1 MNTESQL
8 SSQGATALLRL
19 IPSPSQRP
27 REYPLLERGVC
38 QVPWLGPNGRA
49 VFASITSDRRKLEEI
64 ELPLGTSAV
73 ELERDMLAR
82 LDAADAHAARH
93 LTLER

>member
-1 MNTESQL
+1 MNTESQ
-8 SSQGATALLRL
+8 SPSIGATALLRL
-19 IPSPSQRP
+19 VPSPNVQP
-27 REYPLLERGVC
+27 REFLLERGVF
-38 QVPWLGPNGRA
+38 QIPWLGPNGRA
-49 VFASITSDRRKLEEI
+49 VFASITSDQHKLEEI
-64 ELPLGTSAV
+64 ELPLGMSAA

>member
-1 MNTESQL
+1 MNTESQTAP
-8 SSQGATALLRL
+8 QGATALLRL
-19 IPSPSQRP
+19 IPSPTRRP
-27 REYPLLERGVC
+27 REYSLLERGVF
-38 QVPWLGPNGRA
+38 QMPWLGPNGRA
-49 VFASITSDRRKLEEI
+49 VFASIMSDRRKLEEI
-64 ELPLGTSAV
+64 ELPAGTSAT